1 MNARTR
7 PYVYGFGTAEGL
19 TEYTPSGT
27 YTPAQVARLDR
38 RAQVLARGWHPSNP
52 GVYTV
57 ASDTMRDAETAR
69 RLPRDHRA
77 GVALRA
83 AVRRVEDKS
92 TRYFQLEQ
100 HLALAELA
108 HRERLALDP
117 LDLEAAELLSESE
130 ALDILEH
137 CLLAS
142 AADSVWKELAAAEA
156 ADALA
161 ELAHRERL
169 ALQADARRPEALD
182 PLDLGTVAEVQDA
195 PPPPRETEPQGAAL
209 IATAHA
215 AQAPPCPATGVCLS
229 APGGQT

>member
-57 ASDTMRDAETAR
+57 TSDTMRDAETAR

-108 HRERLALDP
+108 HRERLAL
-117 LDLEAAELLSESE
+117 
-130 ALDILEH
+130 
-137 CLLAS
+137 
-142 AADSVWKELAAAEA
+142 
-156 ADALA
+156 
-161 ELAHRERL
+161 
-169 ALQADARRPEALD
+169 QADARRPEALD
-182 PLDLGTVAEVQDA
+182 PLDLGTVTEVQDA

-215 AQAPPCPATGVCLS
+215 AQAPPFPATGVCLS
-229 APGGQT
+229 APGGPP